1 MYDAIVIGGGAA
13 GLAGAVTLARA
24 RRRVLVVDA
33 GEPRNAPAE
42 GVHGYLGRDGVSPAR
57 LLADGRAELTSYGG
71 EITAGEVVDARRE
84 ADGFT
89 VATRDGEVR
98 RARRLLV
105 TTGLTDELPPIPGLA
120 ERWGRTVLH
129 CPYCH
134 GWEVRDEPVGI
145 LATGPLAFALH
156 QASLWR
162 QWTDTLTLFLHTAGE
177 PGDDDRAR
185 LAARGVAIVRGEVTA
200 LADDGVH
207 VDGRVVPVR
216 AVVAGTRLTARAGF
230 LASLGLKPEAQEMMG
245 HVVGERVPSDPMTG
259 VTAVPGVWAAGNVTS
274 LMDQVVAAAAGGV
287 RAAGALN
294 YDLVEDDTRR
304 ALEQEA

>member
-33 GEPRNAPAE
+33 GDPRNAPAE
-42 GVHGYLGRDGVSPAR
+42 GVHGYLGRDGVSPAQ
-57 LLADGRAELTSYGG
+57 LLADGRAELAGYGG
-71 EITAGEVVDARRE
+71 EITAGEVVDARRDP
-84 ADGFT
+84 DGFT
-89 VATRDGEVR
+89 VTTRDGAAH

-105 TTGLTDELPPIPGLA
+105 TTGLTDELPPVPGLA

-145 LATGPLAFALH
+145 IATGPLPFALH

-162 QWTDTLTLFLHTAGE
+162 QWTDKVTLFSHTAGE

-185 LAARGVAIVRGEVTA
+185 LAARGIEIVPGEVTA

-207 VDGRVVPVR
+207 VGGRTVPVR
-216 AVVAGTRLTARAGF
+216 AVVVGTRLTARAGF
-230 LASLGLKPEAQEMMG
+230 LASLDLKPEAQEMMG

-259 VTAVPGVWAAGNVTS
+259 ATAVPGVWAAGNVTN

-304 ALEQEA
+304 ALERGA